1 MYDSLSADYD
11 YFVNWPERL
20 KLELPFLEAWLATID
35 AGSDAGSVAGG
46 RPKRV
51 LDAACG
57 TGMHAIELARRGY
70 SVAGADLSAGM
81 IERAAANARA
91 AGVRVDFRVAGFGE
105 LAGTFSDF
113 DALLCLGNSLP
124 HILTL
129 EELAAVL
136 GDFFACLRPGGLVLV
151 QNRNFDA
158 VLASRERWMPPE
170 GRQIGDQEWLF
181 LRFYD
186 FDQDGL
192 ITFHVV
198 TLARQGETG
207 WQQKD
212 ASTRLYPLRAEELV
226 RIVEV
231 AGFQQISRYGSL
243 QGEPFDP
250 LTSGNLV
257 LTAFRPE

>member
-20 KLELPFLEAWLATID
+20 KVELPFLEAQLAAID
-35 AGSDAGSVAGG
+35 TGG

-70 SVAGADLSAGM
+70 RVAGADLSAGM
-81 IERAAANARA
+81 IERAAVNAKA
-91 AGVRVDFRVAGFGE
+91 AGVQMDFRVAGFGD
-105 LAGTFSDF
+105 LADIFSDF

-124 HILTL
+124 HILAL
-129 EELAAVL
+129 DELASAL
-136 GDFFACLRPGGLVLV
+136 RDFYACLRTGGLVLI

-170 GRQIGDQEWLF
+170 SRQVGDQEWLF

-198 TLARQGETG
+198 TLARHAGAG

-212 ASTRLYPLRAEELV
+212 ASTRLYPLRADELV
-226 RIVEV
+226 QALEM
-231 AGFQQISRYGSL
+231 AGFQQVVRFGNLIGD
-243 QGEPFDP
+243 PFDP

-257 LTAFRPE
+257 LTAVRPE